1 MLRKVKKKEMEQEIS
16 LDPQLWHAC
25 AGSMLHIPTVNSKVF
40 YFAQGHFEHA
50 HAPPDFHAPRVPP
63 LILCRVVAVK
73 FLADA
78 ETDEL
83 YAKIR
88 LLPLPENDLDL
99 ENDTILDL
107 TPPKSTFFAKTLTST
122 DVSKGGGFF
131 VLRNW
136 AEMNFPPLD
145 FTAEYP
151 VQTLTAKDIRGE
163 TWNFRH
169 IYRGTPRRH
178 LLTTGWNTFV
188 DQKKLIAGD
197 SIVFLRSESGNLCV
211 GVRRAKVSG
220 DDTARRVT
228 VEAVTEAVERAACGL
243 AFEVV
248 YYPLA
253 NTPEFCVNAADVRAA
268 MRIEWCSGMRFK
280 MAFEAEDSSR
290 MSTGTVSAVQA
301 VDPIRWPN
309 SPWRLLEVSIF
320 FLYKIFNPTFANAT
334 KR

>member
-1 MLRKVKKKEMEQEIS
+1 MEQEIS

-50 HAPPDFHAPRVPP
+50 HEPPDFHTPRVPP